1 MEIMQSD
8 YKVRV
13 EQEVDQLA
21 EKTASLHNFIGS
33 EVFESLS
40 AREQGLLMVQHE
52 AMKMYHNALIERIK
66 LF

>member
-1 MEIMQSD
+1 MQSD
-8 YKVRV
+8 YKARV
-13 EQEVDQLA
+13 VQEAKELA

-33 EVFESLS
+33 EAFESLP
-40 AREQGLLMVQHE
+40 AREQGLLMVQYE

>member
-1 MEIMQSD
+1 MHSD

-13 EQEVDQLA
+13 MQEANQLA

-33 EVFESLS
+33 EMFESLPV
-40 AREQGLLMVQHE
+40 REQGLLMVQHE

-66 LF
+66 LFN